1 LESPQP
7 PRAGARDLCLLVLI
21 LFAIAWLTA
30 IRARGPAPKPSGAPA
45 EEFSA
50 ARAHAELRNFLGGDG
65 RPHPV
70 GSAEHDLVRDRIV
83 VRLRQLGYAPDVR
96 HDLACSP
103 YASCGTVDNII
114 VELPGRKPGK
124 ALLLAAHYDSVPAG
138 PGASD
143 DGSGTAVLLEIARI
157 LKLQPPEHPVI
168 LLIDD
173 GEELGL
179 LGAEAF
185 VRNDPRARNVGA
197 VINVDSRGTTGTVF
211 MFETSRG
218 NEWLIDRLA
227 DAKASYSAGSLF
239 YAVYERLPNDSDLT
253 VFKRAGMQ
261 GLNFANLG
269 NVFGYHTPLDT
280 AANASLRT
288 MQQRGENILAIMRS
302 LDASGLAGAAQEES
316 GRRNA
321 VYFDILQWHIV
332 HWPAPWT
339 STLAILN
346 LFAVAIAGVL
356 LVRGGGGDAVRGFGA
371 VLLTIVGAAAGGFA
385 LLQLV
390 SLRGAEVWAAYPLPA
405 VLAACFLGTLVA
417 VAAAAGLLRRSTLMG
432 SLAGVGMA
440 WAVLSVVAAWVIS
453 EGSYLLLVP
462 SLVLTLICVAMAL
475 RREVNTSAAWLLL
488 LPGAVAALMIYPL
501 VMPFY
506 DALGQ
511 VALLIIAIVI
521 GLAATTFMPLIAISS
536 RRVRLLTLSAL
547 ALLFV
552 VSTAAALALPQVTRE
567 HPHQL
572 NLTLVEDADRGL
584 ARFAAPDLTP
594 ALRSRA
600 SWNTKRESLYPWSP
614 STPLTAHAAGVTLSP
629 PDIRLVSDRPTGAG
643 RTLTFRIVS
652 NRGANRIGLALH
664 SDSPITAIVVDG
676 WRVEREAARPGSR
689 YRKGWTRIN
698 VTKPPPAAA
707 TIEVTLGGNAAFE
720 AYGIDISAGVGPA
733 GAALVAA
740 RNESAVPAHEG
751 DSTIV
756 VKRMK

>member
-21 LFAIAWLTA
+21 LLAIAWLTA
-30 IRARGPAPKPSGAPA
+30 IRARGPAPKGSDAPA
-45 EEFSA
+45 GEFSA
-50 ARAHAELRNFLGGDG
+50 ARAHAELRNLLGGDG
-65 RPHPV
+65 LPHPV

-83 VRLRQLGYAPDVR
+83 ARLHQLGYNPDVR

-103 YASCGTVDNII
+103 YASCGTVDNI
-114 VELPGRKPGK
+114 VMELPGRKRGK

-143 DGSGTAVLLEIARI
+143 DGSGTAALLEIARI
-157 LKLQPPEHPVI
+157 LRLQPPEHPVI

-185 VRNDPRARNVGA
+185 VRNDPRAKNAGA
-197 VINVDSRGTTGTVF
+197 VINVDSRGTAGTVF

-227 DAKASYSAGSLF
+227 DAKSSYSAGSLF

-253 VFKRAGMQ
+253 VFKRAGIQ

-288 MQQRGENILAIMRS
+288 MQQRGDNILAITRS
-302 LDASGLAGAAQEES
+302 LDASDLAGMAQKES
-316 GRRNA
+316 ARRNA
-321 VYFDILQWHIV
+321 VYFDVLQFHIV

-339 STLAILN
+339 PTLAILN

-356 LVRGGGGDAVRGFGA
+356 LVRGGSRDAVRGFVA
-371 VLLTIVGAAAGGFA
+371 VLLTIIAAGAGGYG
-385 LLQLV
+385 LLELL
-390 SLRGAEVWAAYPLPA
+390 SLRGTDVWAAYPLPA
-405 VLAACFLGTLVA
+405 ALAACFLGTLI
-417 VAAAAGLLRRSTLMG
+417 AAATAAGLLRKSTLAG
-432 SLAGVGMA
+432 SLAGVGTV
-440 WAVLSVVAAWVIS
+440 WAVLSVVAAWIIA

-462 SLVLTLICVAMAL
+462 SLALTLICLTMAL
-475 RREVNTSAAWLLL
+475 RRETTANVAWLVLI
-488 LPGAVAALMIYPL
+488 PAAVSALMIYPL

-521 GLAATTFMPLIAISS
+521 GLAATTFMPLIALSG

-552 VSTAAALALPQVTRE
+552 VSAVAALALPQVTRE

-572 NLTLVEDADRGL
+572 NLTLIEDADRGT

-600 SWNTKRESLYPWSP
+600 SWSTKREALYPWSP
-614 STPLTAHAAGVTLSP
+614 STPLTATAAGVNLPP
-629 PDIRLVSDRPTGAG
+629 PDIQLVSEKPNGAG
-643 RTLTFRIVS
+643 RTLTFRIQS
-652 NRGANRIGLALH
+652 NRGASRVGLALH
-664 SDSPITAIVVDG
+664 SDSPVTGIVVDG

-698 VTKPPPAAA
+698 VTKPPPTAS
-707 TIEVTLGGNAAFE
+707 TIEVTLGGNAPFE
-720 AYGIDISAGVGPA
+720 AYGLDISPGLGPTGV
-733 GAALVAA
+733 ALIAA
-740 RNESAVPAHEG
+740 RNEGAVPAHEG

-756 VKRMK
+756 MKRMK